1 MDDDSVEFIQINL
14 DEYEYVRSGRNEVLA
29 VQFSNK
35 HILNKMLLNHVEL
48 S

>member
-29 VQFSNK
+29 VQFSK